1 MEFSDK
7 DILFLKKLSK
17 YVHGHV
23 SQTTLQHELEGEGIL
38 AEDFN
43 KIKRKLLFSGIIGI
57 VYGNI
62 TIEKKDALESI

>member
-17 YVHGHV
+17 YDHGHV
-23 SQTTLQHELEGEGIL
+23 SQTTLQHELEKEGIP
-38 AEDFN
+38 AEDFI
-43 KIKRKLLFSGIIGI
+43 KVKRKLLFSGIIGI

-62 TIEKKDALESI
+62 TIEKKEVLKSI